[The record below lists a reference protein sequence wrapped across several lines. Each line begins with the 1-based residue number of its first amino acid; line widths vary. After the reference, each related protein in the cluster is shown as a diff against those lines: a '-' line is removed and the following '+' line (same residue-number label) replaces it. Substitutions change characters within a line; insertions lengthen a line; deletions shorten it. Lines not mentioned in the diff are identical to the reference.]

1 MNSVVGGSVKKTYE
15 PLYKKSVCGKDRVI
29 YKKVKGEPTRKLYMR
44 HKGKYVQVKKFE
56 AAMIAAGKWK
66 APKKAAKKSPKPCK
80 ANQHRN
86 PATGRCVKNKVAKS
100 PKKKGRPR
108 KNSSRRSS
116 RRSARHSNRQGS
128 Y

>member
-1 MNSVVGGSVKKTYE
+1 MSSITGGSVKKAYE
-15 PLYKKSVCGKDRVI
+15 PIDKKSVCGKERVI
-29 YKKVKGEPTRKLYMR
+29 YKKVYGAPTKKLYM
-44 HKGKYVQVKKFE
+44 KKNGKFVQVKNFE

-66 APKKAAKKSPKPCK
+66 APKKTTTKKKSPKPCK
-80 ANQHRN
+80 EDQHRN

-108 KNSSRRSS
+108 KISK
-116 RRSARHSNRQGS
+116 RSARHSNRQGS

>member
-1 MNSVVGGSVKKTYE
+1 MNSLVGGSVKKTYE

-56 AAMIAAGKWK
+56 AAMVAAGKWK

-86 PATGRCVKNKVAKS
+86 PATCRCVKNKVAKS

-108 KNSSRRSS
+108 KKSS

>member
-29 YKKVKGEPTRKLYMR
+29 YKKVKGEPTKKLYMR

-108 KNSSRRSS
+108 KKSS

>member
-15 PLYKKSVCGKDRVI
+15 PHYKKSVCGKDRVI
-29 YKKVKGEPTRKLYMR
+29 YKKVKGEPTKKLYMR

-108 KNSSRRSS
+108 KKSS

>member
-1 MNSVVGGSVKKTYE
+1 MNSLVGGSVKKTYE

-56 AAMIAAGKWK
+56 AAMVAAGKWK

-100 PKKKGRPR
+100 QKKKGRPR
-108 KNSSRRSS
+108 KKSS